1 MDYAYNCFSL
11 MNCNGHIINDK
22 QSGRAGAKV
31 TISQMELIMRLM
43 IAVFNRPNGNL
54 LINIQS
60 ENVLQNSC
68 QSLGVCNSWSDT
80 LALAAHDM
88 WIF

>member
-1 MDYAYNCFSL
+1 

-22 QSGRAGAKV
+22 QSGWAGAKV

-43 IAVFNRPNGNL
+43 ITLFNWPNGNL

-60 ENVLQNSC
+60 ENVFRKLVPVIRRVQ
-68 QSLGVCNSWSDT
+68 L
-80 LALAAHDM
+80 LE
-88 WIF
+88 